1 MTTLRRILAQSA
13 ADALSTTS
21 PSPVSGGEG
30 KEAAGKAALKDAI
43 AGAAAGAGTERAAKQ
58 RTPRKKR
65 SDSRASTGSSKGKPP
80 RRGHNSGDAVRV
92 PLAMR
97 CTVWVGGAATG
108 LCCLAHFRCR
118 AARLRDLTCVA
129 CACVSQNDYVCGVC
143 EQPGDL
149 LLCDGATNAARDG
162 CAQGLTRRDLCHP
175 IPLQAPAFD
184 PSTSV
189 A

>member
-1 MTTLRRILAQSA
+1 MYIL
-13 ADALSTTS
+13 
-21 PSPVSGGEG
+21 
-30 KEAAGKAALKDAI
+30 EAAHPAEETVRLAGVHRIIKGKTAETGSQLWRR
-43 AGAAAGAGTERAAKQ
+43 GACAAG
-58 RTPRKKR
+58 
-65 SDSRASTGSSKGKPP
+65 
-80 RRGHNSGDAVRV
+80 
-92 PLAMR
+92 MR
-97 CTVWVGGAATG
+97 FAVWVGGAATG

>member
-92 PLAMR
+92 PLA
-97 CTVWVGGAATG
+97 CASPCG
-108 LCCLAHFRCR
+108 LVA
-118 AARLRDLTCVA
+118 LRQ
-129 CACVSQNDYVCGVC
+129 ACVVWRTFDAV
-143 EQPGDL
+143 QPDSG
-149 LLCDGATNAARDG
+149 T
-162 CAQGLTRRDLCHP
+162 
-175 IPLQAPAFD
+175 
-184 PSTSV
+184 
-189 A
+189 